1 MVIKRKCIS
10 NDLEVDGH
18 GLIKC
23 GPIIQESET
32 GNEDKHDMSIARTFK
47 PGTPTA
53 E

>member
-1 MVIKRKCIS
+1 MVIKRKCIG

-18 GLIKC
+18 DLIKH

-32 GNEDKHDMSIARTFK
+32 RNEDNTMTIARTFK
-47 PGTPTA
+47 TGTPNA

>member
-1 MVIKRKCIS
+1 MVMKCKCIG

-18 GLIKC
+18 GQTKH

-32 GNEDKHDMSIARTFK
+32 GNEDNKAMTIARTFK
-47 PGTPTA
+47 PGTPNA